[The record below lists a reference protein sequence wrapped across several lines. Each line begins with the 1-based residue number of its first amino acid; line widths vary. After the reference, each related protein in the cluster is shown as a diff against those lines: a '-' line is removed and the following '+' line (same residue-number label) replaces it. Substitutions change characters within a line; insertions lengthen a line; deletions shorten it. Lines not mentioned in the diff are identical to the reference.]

1 MGIEAAQILE
11 TLETKPEPNT
21 QNLGEGVAKDGPPL
35 PTQDNK
41 VSGKLEI
48 LIKREQQ
55 ALARERQAKEREAS
69 LEAKLKAIEERE
81 GKINEFETKRKNPKE
96 ALSLLGLTY
105 DEITQAQLN
114 DGELPPQVEI
124 KKLREEIEA
133 YKTAQ
138 AQEKDHE
145 KERALSEAK
154 TQAEAQEKKA
164 IESFRSDIN
173 QYLTDNSARYEL
185 IQYDNNQDLVFDII
199 DEHYNR
205 TQAHAQKR
213 FDLGEITEDLVVG
226 KVMSIKEAADK
237 VEEYL
242 EQKYSKAKELSKIK
256 TLWGAIPKETQ
267 KLLAK
272 PEINKPQTPPR
283 TLTNQLSANALAPKS
298 QTKAMSDQERV
309 QKAIAYARGLR
320 PQ

>member
-1 MGIEAAQILE
+1 MSLEAAQILE
-11 TLETKPEPNT
+11 KIESKPEPT
-21 QNLGEGVAKDGPPL
+21 QNTGEGAATDGPPL
-35 PTQDNK
+35 PIQDNK

-55 ALARERQAKEREAS
+55 AIARERQARERESS

-81 GKINEFETKRKNPKE
+81 GKLNEFETKKKNPKE
-96 ALSLLGLTY
+96 ALGLLGLTY
-105 DEITQAQLN
+105 DELTQAQLN

-133 YKTAQ
+133 YKQAQ
-138 AQEKDHE
+138 TQEKDHE
-145 KERALSEAK
+145 KERALAEAK
-154 TQAEAQEKKA
+154 AQAEAQEKKA

-185 IQYDNNQDLVFDII
+185 IQYDHNQDLVFDII

-205 TQAHAQKR
+205 TQAHAQKQ
-213 FDLGEITEDLVVG
+213 FELGEITQDLVVG

-242 EQKYSKAKELSKIK
+242 EQKYNKAKELSKIK
-256 TLWGAIPKETQ
+256 ALWGAIPKETQ
-267 KLLAK
+267 KILAK
-272 PEINKPQTPPR
+272 PELNKPNQTPPK
-283 TLTNQLSANALAPKS
+283 TLTNQLSASASAPK
-298 QTKAMSDQERV
+298 QAKMLSDQERV